1 MLHPRTLLK
10 RHTAIGSLLVVLTA
24 AGCGADAEPAADA
37 SASSPSAEATTPA
50 TSLAPSPNLDAA
62 ASSEPPPSSETSEE
76 SNAES
81 AEYEECGDGDCEV
94 SFSGSVEFPI
104 GGSGG
109 EWTVA
114 AVVEADGVDVSL
126 TNPDGMGGG
135 GGLLYEPGCTLAMHA
150 DGGGSLSC
158 GEAVE
163 EPEAGGYVMHLL
175 ELNGDDA
182 VIHAMM
188 G

>member
-1 MLHPRTLLK
+1 MLHSRAFVA
-10 RHTAIGSLLVVLTA
+10 RYTAIGALLVVLTA
-24 AGCGADAEPAADA
+24 AGCGGEAEPAADA
-37 SASSPSAEATTPA
+37 STSSPAAEATA
-50 TSLAPSPNLDAA
+50 AAVSLAPSPNLDAA
-62 ASSEPPPSSETSEE
+62 VSSEPPPSSETSED
-76 SNAES
+76 AES

-104 GGSGG
+104 GGTGG